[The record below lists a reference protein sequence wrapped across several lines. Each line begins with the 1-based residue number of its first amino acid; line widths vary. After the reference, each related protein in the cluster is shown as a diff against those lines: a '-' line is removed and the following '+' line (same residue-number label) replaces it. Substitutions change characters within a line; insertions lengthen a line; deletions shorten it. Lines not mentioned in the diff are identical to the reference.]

1 MYMGAAAGVGTTCAM
16 LDEAIRRQGRGTDV
30 MVGCVRTHGR
40 PVTQAL
46 LAQLGV
52 VAPPAEDLDVD
63 AVLAARP
70 AVVLVDELARRN
82 PPSSPR
88 THRWQDVDVLL
99 DAGIDVIT
107 TVTVQHI
114 DSLADPVH
122 DIVGRSPED
131 VVPDEFLGRTD
142 QIEIVDISPEAIR
155 RRIAHGNVFGPDDLS
170 PEDADLFN
178 SQAFA
183 ELRSL
188 MMFWMADR
196 LAAGPND
203 LRGAQE
209 KVVVAMTDSPNA
221 DVVLRRAARL
231 AQRSRAPM
239 IGVHIRPDDGT
250 DDGLRPA
257 RRRRVEQLG
266 GTYHQ
271 LVGDDVATTLVSFA
285 DTERATQLVLGTTGR
300 RGRRTGR
307 PTVVDE
313 VIRLA
318 ARVDIHVVSTDQ
330 VAPAQRASIAQGS
343 VSRRRQ
349 IVAAVVGGIGLTALT
364 SVLAANRGDIS
375 VAASLSLYLL
385 TVVAITAVG
394 GAVPGLLAAVA
405 APLLANWFLIPPYHT
420 FRIDDGENVL
430 ELVVFLSVASIV
442 SVFVSIAARRAVD
455 AERARREAATL
466 AALAGSGHLDLPDVV
481 VDQLRRAFRLHGVA
495 VLAPGDEP
503 MQVLASAGDAPRGT
517 GDADDV
523 HPLSSGFVL
532 VTRGPA
538 LGADDHRVMRA
549 FLGELSRALEQQRLR
564 EIAAE
569 AEALARADEL
579 RTAMLRAVSHDLRSP
594 LASIKA
600 SVSSM
605 RQPDVEWSAEAQA
618 DFLASIEDETDRLT
632 SIVTNLLDLS
642 RLEAGVLR
650 PVLRSASMEEIVP
663 ASLHAVGAAADRV
676 SIELPGDLPEVQTD
690 PALLDRVVA
699 NLVGN
704 ALRWSPPDRR
714 VRVRAHATRAEV
726 QLHVIDHGPGIPSV
740 QRAVVVQPF
749 HRLDDSGAS
758 GGLGLGLAIA
768 DRFVAAMGGTLE
780 LRDTPGGGLTAVVSL
795 PAASIAM
802 SSTGGEPGEP
812 GEPGDRV
819 RT

>member
-1 MYMGAAAGVGTTCAM
+1 MYLGAAAGVGTTCAM

-40 PVTQAL
+40 PFTEDRL
-46 LAQLGV
+46 DRLGRLGS
-52 VAPPAEDLDVD
+52 AGGLSDELDVD
-63 AVLAARP
+63 AVLAAGP
-70 AVVLVDELARRN
+70 SVVLIDELARRN
-82 PPSSPR
+82 PPTAPR
-88 THRWQDVDVLL
+88 PHRWQDVDVLL

-107 TVTVQHI
+107 TVTVQQI
-114 DSLADPVH
+114 GSLADPVR
-122 DIVGRSPED
+122 DIVGRAPED
-131 VVPDEFLGRTD
+131 TVPDEFLGRTD
-142 QIEIVDISPEAIR
+142 QIELVDISPEAIR
-155 RRIAHGNVFGPDDLS
+155 RRIAHGNVFGPDDLR

-178 SQAFA
+178 STAFA

-196 LAAGPND
+196 LAAGPGD
-203 LRGAQE
+203 LRNARE
-209 KVVVAMTDSPNA
+209 KVVVAVTDSPNA

-239 IGVHIRPDDGT
+239 VGVHVRPTAGGDDP
-250 DDGLRPA
+250 RRA
-257 RRRRVEQLG
+257 ERRRRVEQLG
-266 GTYHQ
+266 GAYQ
-271 LVGDDVATTLVSFA
+271 ELLGDDVAETLVAFA

-300 RGRRTGR
+300 AGRFRSVR

-313 VIRLA
+313 VIRRA
-318 ARVDIHVVSTDQ
+318 TTVDVHVVSTDE
-330 VAPAQRASIAQGS
+330 RAVGAGAWSGRRS
-343 VSRRRQ
+343 LSRRRQ
-349 IVAAVVGGIGLTALT
+349 LIAAALGGAGLAALT
-364 SVLAANRGDIS
+364 WVLSDARDDVS
-375 VAASLSLYLL
+375 VATSLSLYLL
-385 TVVAITAVG
+385 TVVAITAAG

-420 FRIDDGENVL
+420 FRIADGENVL
-430 ELVVFLSVASIV
+430 ELVVFLSVAAIV
-442 SVFVSIAARRAVD
+442 SSFVTISARRAVE

-466 AALAGSGHLDLPDVV
+466 ASLTASGQLDLPDVV
-481 VDQLRRAFRLHGVA
+481 VEQLRRAFHLDGVA

-503 MQVLASAGDAPRGT
+503 MQVLASAGDAPHRPA
-517 GDADDV
+517 DADDV
-523 HPLSSGFVL
+523 QPLSSGFVV

-549 FLGELSRALEQQRLR
+549 FLGQLSRALEQQRLR

-605 RQPDVEWSAEAQA
+605 RQPDVEWPTEARD

-650 PVLRSASMEEIVP
+650 PVLRSTSMEEIVP
-663 ASLHAVGAAADRV
+663 AALHAIGAAGDRV
-676 SIELPGDLPEVQTD
+676 SIELPPDLPEVQTD
-690 PALLDRVVA
+690 PALLDRVMA

-714 VRVRAHATRAEV
+714 VRVQAHRTGTDV
-726 QLHVIDHGPGIPSV
+726 QVHVIDHGPGIPV
-740 QRAVVVQPF
+740 AQRAVVVQPF

-768 DRFVAAMGGTLE
+768 DRFVAAVGGALE
-780 LRDTPGGGLTAVVSL
+780 LRDTPGGGLTAVVTL
-795 PAASIAM
+795 PA
-802 SSTGGEPGEP
+802 STDGPRG
-812 GEPGDRV
+812 RS
-819 RT
+819 

>member
-1 MYMGAAAGVGTTCAM
+1 MYLGAAAGVGTTCAM

-30 MVGCVRTHGR
+30 MIGCVRTHGR
-40 PVTQAL
+40 PFTEARL
-46 LAQLGV
+46 SQLGCDG
-52 VAPPAEDLDVD
+52 APPDELDVD
-63 AVLAARP
+63 SVLAARP
-70 AVVLVDELARRN
+70 AVVLVDELARSN
-82 PPSSPR
+82 PPSAPR
-88 THRWQDVDVLL
+88 SRRWQDVDVLL

-114 DSLADPVH
+114 GSLADPVR
-122 DIVGRSPED
+122 DIVGRAPED
-131 VVPDEFLGRTD
+131 TVPDEFLGRTD
-142 QIEIVDISPEAIR
+142 QIELVDISPEAIR
-155 RRIAHGNVFGPDDLS
+155 RRIAHGNVFGPDDLR

-178 SQAFA
+178 SVAFG

-196 LAAGPND
+196 LAAGPGD
-203 LRGAQE
+203 LRGARE
-209 KVVVAMTDSPNA
+209 KVVVAVTDSPNA
-221 DVVLRRAARL
+221 DVLLRRAARL

-239 IGVHIRPDDGT
+239 VGVHVRPVASGSDPRRDE
-250 DDGLRPA
+250 

-266 GTYHQ
+266 GTYHE
-271 LVGDDVATTLVSFA
+271 LVGDDVAATLIVFA

-300 RGRRTGR
+300 QSRFRAVR

-313 VIRLA
+313 VIRRA
-318 ARVDIHVVSTDQ
+318 TTVDVHVVSTDE
-330 VAPAQRASIAQGS
+330 RASGDSAWSGRRS
-343 VSRRRQ
+343 LSRRRQ
-349 IVAAVVGGIGLTALT
+349 SLAASLGGVGLAGLTWLLSNARED
-364 SVLAANRGDIS
+364 VS
-375 VAASLSLYLL
+375 VATSLSLYLL
-385 TVVAITAVG
+385 AVVAITAAG

-405 APLLANWFLIPPYHT
+405 APLLANWYLIPPYHT
-420 FRIDDGENVL
+420 FRIADGENVL
-430 ELVVFLSVASIV
+430 ELVVFLSVAAIMSW
-442 SVFVSIAARRAVD
+442 FVSISARRAIE
-455 AERARREAATL
+455 AERARREASTL
-466 AALAGSGHLDLPDVV
+466 ASLTGSGQLDLPDVV
-481 VDQLRRAFRLHGVA
+481 VEQLRRAFHLDGVA

-503 MQVLASAGDAPRGT
+503 MQVLASAGDAPRRPA
-517 GDADDV
+517 DADDV
-523 HPLSSGFVL
+523 QPLSSGFVV

-549 FLGELSRALEQQRLR
+549 FLGQLSRALEQQRLR

-605 RQPDVEWSAEAQA
+605 RQPDVDWPAEARE

-650 PVLRSASMEEIVP
+650 PVLRSTSMEEIVP
-663 ASLHAVGAAADRV
+663 AALHAVGAGGDRV
-676 SIELPGDLPEVQTD
+676 SIELPAELPEVQTD
-690 PALLDRVVA
+690 PALLDRVMA

-714 VRVRAHATRAEV
+714 VRVQAHRTGGDV
-726 QLHVIDHGPGIPSV
+726 QVHVIDHGPGIPV
-740 QRAVVVQPF
+740 AQRAVVVQPF

-768 DRFVAAMGGTLE
+768 DRFVAAMGGVLE
-780 LRDTPGGGLTAVVSL
+780 LRDTPGGGLTAVVTL
-795 PAASIAM
+795 PA
-802 SSTGGEPGEP
+802 STDGARG
-812 GEPGDRV
+812 RS
-819 RT
+819 

>member
-1 MYMGAAAGVGTTCAM
+1 MYLGAAAGVGTTCAM

-30 MVGCVRTHGR
+30 MIGCVRTHGR
-40 PVTQAL
+40 PFTQDR
-46 LAQLGV
+46 LGRLGGIG
-52 VAPPAEDLDVD
+52 APPDELDVD
-63 AVLAARP
+63 AVLRARP

-82 PPSSPR
+82 PPTAVRS
-88 THRWQDVDVLL
+88 HRWQDVDVLL

-107 TVTVQHI
+107 TVTVQQI
-114 DSLADPVH
+114 GSLADPVRA
-122 DIVGRSPED
+122 IVGRSPED
-131 VVPDEFLGRTD
+131 TVPDEFLGRTD
-142 QIEIVDISPEAIR
+142 QIELVDISPEAIR
-155 RRIAHGNVFGPDDLS
+155 RRIAHGNVFGPDDLR

-178 SQAFA
+178 STAFA

-196 LAAGPND
+196 LTAGPGD
-203 LRGAQE
+203 LRNARE
-209 KVVVAMTDSPNA
+209 KVVVAVTDSPNA
-221 DVVLRRAARL
+221 DVLLRRAARL

-239 IGVHIRPDDGT
+239 VGVHVRRAAGEDDP
-250 DDGLRPA
+250 RRA
-257 RRRRVEQLG
+257 ERRRRVEQLG
-266 GTYHQ
+266 GAYHE
-271 LVGDDVATTLVSFA
+271 LVGDDVAATLLAFA
-285 DTERATQLVLGTTGR
+285 DTEGATQLVLGTTGR
-300 RGRRTGR
+300 TGRFRSVR

-313 VIRLA
+313 VIRRA
-318 ARVDIHVVSTDQ
+318 TTVDVHVVSTDE
-330 VAPAQRASIAQGS
+330 RATGDGVWSGRRS
-343 VSRRRQ
+343 LSTRRQ
-349 IVAAVVGGIGLTALT
+349 LIAAAIGGAGLAALT
-364 SVLAANRGDIS
+364 WILADARDDLS
-375 VAASLSLYLL
+375 VATSLSLYLL
-385 TVVAITAVG
+385 AVVAITAAG

-420 FRIDDGENVL
+420 FRIADGENVL
-430 ELVVFLSVASIV
+430 ELVVFLSVAAIV
-442 SVFVSIAARRAVD
+442 SSFVSISARRAVE

-466 AALAGSGHLDLPDVV
+466 ASLTVSGQLDLPDVV
-481 VDQLRRAFRLHGVA
+481 VEQLRRAFHLDGVA

-503 MQVLASAGDAPRGT
+503 MQVLASAGDAPHRPS
-517 GDADDV
+517 DADDV
-523 HPLSSGFVL
+523 QPLSSGFVV

-549 FLGELSRALEQQRLR
+549 FLGQLSRALEQQRLR

-605 RQPDVEWSAEAQA
+605 RQPDVEWPTEARD

-650 PVLRSASMEEIVP
+650 PVLRSTSMEEIVP
-663 ASLHAVGAAADRV
+663 AALHAVGAAGDRV
-676 SIELPGDLPEVQTD
+676 VIELPPDLPEVQTD
-690 PALLDRVVA
+690 PALLDRVMA

-704 ALRWSPPDRR
+704 ALRWSPPGRR
-714 VRVRAHATRAEV
+714 VRVQAHRTGSDV
-726 QLHVIDHGPGIPSV
+726 QVHVIDHGPGIPAA

-768 DRFVAAMGGTLE
+768 DRFVAAVGGSLE
-780 LRDTPGGGLTAVVSL
+780 LRDTPGGGLTAVVIL
-795 PAASIAM
+795 PVAAD
-802 SSTGGEPGEP
+802 GGRARP
-812 GEPGDRV
+812 
-819 RT
+819 